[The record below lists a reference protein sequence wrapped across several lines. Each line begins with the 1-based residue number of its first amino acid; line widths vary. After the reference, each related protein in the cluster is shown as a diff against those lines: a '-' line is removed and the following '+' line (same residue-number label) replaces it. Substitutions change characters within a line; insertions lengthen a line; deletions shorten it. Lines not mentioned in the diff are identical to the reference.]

1 VTSDP
6 HPAGQVDPD
15 RGVYG
20 ITVAAEL
27 AGSAPQNLRLYE
39 ARGLV
44 QPDRSPGGTR
54 RYSANDLERV
64 REITRL
70 LGDGL
75 NLAGIASV
83 LELQAANRAL
93 QAELDDARRASG
105 DTPPSTAP
113 GPERGLIRHI
123 SDMGRAPRVGKPRAF
138 ERMAMTTTPPNPRP
152 DDPDPAPFP
161 RREPIP
167 PIEPSRPAMAD

>member
-1 VTSDP
+1 VKPDP
-6 HPAGQVDPD
+6 HNTGQVDPD
-15 RGVYG
+15 QGVYG

-44 QPDRSPGGTR
+44 RPDRSPGGTR
-54 RYSANDLERV
+54 LYSANDLERV

-83 LELQAANRAL
+83 LELRAENRAL
-93 QAELDDARRASG
+93 QAELDDARRSAKETSPGARRRGSG
-105 DTPPSTAP
+105 RPP
-113 GPERGLIRHI
+113 R
-123 SDMGRAPRVGKPRAF
+123 
-138 ERMAMTTTPPNPRP
+138 
-152 DDPDPAPFP
+152 
-161 RREPIP
+161 
-167 PIEPSRPAMAD
+167 